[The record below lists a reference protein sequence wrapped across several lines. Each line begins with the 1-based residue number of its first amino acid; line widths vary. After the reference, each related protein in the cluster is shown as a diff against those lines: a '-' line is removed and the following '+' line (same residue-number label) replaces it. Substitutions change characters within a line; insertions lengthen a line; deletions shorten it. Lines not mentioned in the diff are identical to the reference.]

1 MSIALNNTRSKSRKL
16 SVPYGDQ
23 SIAFRLEQSDRKT
36 LAISVHPDMSVE
48 VKAPR
53 RAKLAEVKERVR
65 KRASWILKQQR
76 EFETYLPA
84 QPARKYASGETFRYL
99 GKQYR
104 LKVTKGAESTFVKL
118 KRGYLEVHHQ
128 GKADQAKTKKVVEDW
143 FRQKARDFLT
153 ERFEVYLQSTKVKLP
168 RKPTLDIRKMRTR
181 WGSCTKE
188 GKVILNPELIH
199 VPSRCI
205 DYVIA
210 HEVCHLIEHNHSKR
224 FYLLLSKEMPDW
236 RKVQGRL
243 NIPR

>member
-1 MSIALNNTRSKSRKL
+1 MSRKL

-23 SIAFRLEQSDRKT
+23 NIAFRLEQSNRKT
-36 LAISVHPDMSVE
+36 LAISVLPDRSVE
-48 VKAPR
+48 VKAPGK
-53 RAKLAEVKERVR
+53 AKLPQIKERVQ
-65 KRASWILKQQR
+65 KRAPWILKQQR

-104 LKVTKGAESTFVKL
+104 LKVTKGAESTFVIL

-128 GKADQAKTKKVVEDW
+128 GKADQTKTKKVVEEW
-143 FRQKARDFLT
+143 FRQKSRDFLS
-153 ERFEVYLQSTKVKLP
+153 ERFKAYFQSTKLKLP
-168 RKPTLDIRKMRTR
+168 RKPQLEIRKMKSR

-188 GKVILNPELIH
+188 GKIILNPELIH

-210 HEVCHLIEHNHSKR
+210 HELCHLIEHNHSKR
-224 FYLLLSKEMPDW
+224 FYRLLEREMSGW
-236 RKVQGRL
+236 RRIQGEL
-243 NIPR
+243 NRAL